1 MRVSNHSRI
10 DFGRRLNTSGFAI
23 PCGPFNVRIY
33 SGIDHVADA
42 LHRLYS
48 DFPECHPEDFIDFE
62 IRIDPPSLLRRYLRP
77 QVSLSC
83 DGRQPFKPLP
93 LAQAFPM
100 LEWGLN
106 WVLSSHA
113 HEHLVI
119 HAAVVER
126 EGGALILAADPGSGK
141 STLCAALVD
150 AGWRL
155 ISDELAL
162 VNLKTG
168 QICPIARPISL
179 KNRSIDVI
187 RQLNSETVFSRVCRD
202 TAKGDIAHVKPPTA
216 SVNALGHSA
225 TPKLVVFPKYSANVA
240 LDCSPV
246 GKAHALA
253 ELTRHAFN
261 APLLGAEAFETIAR
275 LLDQTSVFRVEYSS
289 FDHALPEIDRL
300 WRLTA

>member
-1 MRVSNHSRI
+1 MCATGE
-10 DFGRRLNTSGFAI
+10 FT
-23 PCGPFNVRIY
+23 
-33 SGIDHVADA
+33 
-42 LHRLYS
+42 
-48 DFPECHPEDFIDFE
+48 DFE
-62 IRIDPPSLLRRYLRP
+62 IRIDCPSLVRRYLRP
-77 QVSLSC
+77 QVTLSC

-106 WVLSSHA
+106 WLLSSHA
-113 HEHLVI
+113 HQHLVI

-141 STLCAALVD
+141 STLCAALVN

-155 ISDELAL
+155 MSDELAL
-162 VNLKTG
+162 VDLKSG

-179 KNRSIDVI
+179 KNRSIDIV
-187 RQLNSETVFSRVCRD
+187 RKLNSDTVFSEVCRD

-216 SVNALGHSA
+216 SVQALGVTA
-225 TPKLVVFPKYSANVA
+225 LPRLVVFPKYSAGTT
-240 LDCSPV
+240 LDSSPV

-261 APLLGAEAFETIAR
+261 APLLGAEAFEAIAC
-275 LLDQTSVFRVEYSS
+275 LLDRTSVFRVEYSS
-289 FDHALPEIDRL
+289 FDQALPEIDRL